1 MKNVSSKVACLAND
15 LSLAT
20 AHLEVKKKHLDALKV
35 ELVQVDSLVQ
45 KAHIRAME
53 SEKDGLINHLAKFRE
68 SKFSH
73 EFEFFCMLE

>member
-20 AHLEVKKKHLDALKV
+20 AYLEV

-53 SEKDGLINHLAKFRE
+53 SEKYGLINHLAKFRE

-73 EFEFFCMLE
+73 EFEFFCILE